1 MIQYSCTIFS
11 IYKAQCYKILPQYQG
26 ESVVVE
32 RHQTFWNVAR
42 GIFFF
47 SLVWWG
53 FGTYAKFTLSKKS
66 FGGGSGDGGGAQVDD
81 QSCGYLRY
89 IHYMG

>member
-1 MIQYSCTIFS
+1 MVKHKILMRQYSCTIFS

-42 GIFFF
+42 GIFSFLL
-47 SLVWWG
+47 SDEALELMQNLRCLKKVLVVVVVTVVG
-53 FGTYAKFTLSKKS
+53 LKLMISHADT
-66 FGGGSGDGGGAQVDD
+66 
-81 QSCGYLRY
+81 
-89 IHYMG
+89 